1 MSKYAIQRIDL
12 RSALKFGV
20 LIGPIVMFLPGLL
33 LALLARWSITTLR
46 GWLAG
51 WNSLDLGLVNV
62 NVLEL
67 VNLNDFLQ
75 TIQSLDEQGVLL
87 LLMITVGSMILGM
100 IQGGLLATLGAIAY
114 NILARF
120 GSGLVVSGELL
131 HEPVQVMAGQ
141 DGQESGKQA
150 SRNSD
155 SGDRYKTSPIP
166 AYKPPPIEPQAH
178 KNDLLMTKYSPDRP
192 SGAPLTQVAPF
203 AQDRPGAWLI
213 LRQNPQKRLP
223 LKMGRTTIG
232 RALDN
237 DIPFKGLALH
247 HVEVHFQD
255 NHYMLKDRSNGKT
268 WINRRTLIGPNLLKD
283 GFVVRL
289 GNYEFIFKL
298 N

>member
-12 RSALKFGV
+12 RSAFKFGV

-33 LALLARWSITTLR
+33 LALLARWSISTLR

-62 NVLEL
+62 NVNVLEL

-75 TIQSLDEQGVLL
+75 TIQRLDEQGVLL
-87 LLMITVGSMILGM
+87 LLIITVGSMILGV
-100 IQGGLLATLGAIAY
+100 IQGGFLATLGAIAY
-114 NILARF
+114 NIFAWF
-120 GSGLVVSGELL
+120 GSGLVVSGERL
-131 HEPVQVMAGQ
+131 HGPVQVMARQ
-141 DGQESGKQA
+141 EPQESGEQA
-150 SRNSD
+150 SAHSD
-155 SGDRYKTSPIP
+155 SSDRYKTSPI
-166 AYKPPPIEPQAH
+166 
-178 KNDLLMTKYSPDRP
+178 
-192 SGAPLTQVAPF
+192 VAPF

-213 LRQNPQKRLP
+213 LRQNPQTRLP

-237 DIPFKGLALH
+237 HIPFKGLALH

-255 NHYMLKDRSNGKT
+255 NHYILHDLSKGKT
-268 WINRRTLIGPNLLKD
+268 SINGRTLIGPNLLKN